1 VAEIHEIN
9 HAIECIFNAISGVV
23 FNANYGFCV
32 LVILSISPSS
42 GIVLLP
48 RLVKNTVS
56 RNGVNSFKI
65 GRIALWL
72 DGNHY
77 NFIFG

>member
-9 HAIECIFNAISGVV
+9 HAIEGIFNAISGVV
-23 FNANYGFCV
+23 FNANYGFCI

-48 RLVKNTVS
+48 RLVKILLAGMV
-56 RNGVNSFKI
+56 
-65 GRIALWL
+65 
-72 DGNHY
+72 
-77 NFIFG
+77 